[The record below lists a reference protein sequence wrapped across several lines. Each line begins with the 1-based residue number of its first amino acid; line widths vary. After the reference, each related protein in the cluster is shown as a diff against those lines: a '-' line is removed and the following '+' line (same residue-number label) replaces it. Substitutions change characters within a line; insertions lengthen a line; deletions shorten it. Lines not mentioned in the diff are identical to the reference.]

1 MTTPWTD
8 SDHNRIMMSPTTKLH
23 TQLYPSPTRERKHKR
38 DRLVL
43 VTQTQFLLLKALH
56 PIKTPPKTQ
65 NSKKQ
70 EAMRHTAPNHKG
82 QDLRTRKRAM
92 ERAHC
97 NGNEKYAAKGLIYN
111 PSDIR
116 KAVIGGISW
125 RY

>member
-1 MTTPWTD
+1 
-8 SDHNRIMMSPTTKLH
+8 MMSPTTKLH
-23 TQLYPSPTRERKHKR
+23 IQLDPERKHRR

-43 VTQTQFLLLKALH
+43 VTQTQFVLLKALH

-65 NSKKQ
+65 DSKKQ

-92 ERAHC
+92 ERVHC

-116 KAVIGGISW
+116 KAVIGGISG